1 MLAAGYPCNFVFN
14 SGQQCRLSHD
24 LIRTIKN
31 KVIDFVVVEK
41 HDRLHSDLPPSF
53 RTWEIQVYCHG
64 RKSRCSL
71 DIPPRC
77 FIFHTDEG
85 FGLHEGFLPAGVPCI
100 IAAPGGCGKTFL
112 LIQAA
117 VAAACGTTW
126 LHAKALKPMHVLYL
140 AGEEDKSELA
150 RRLQSVL
157 KSMGIYENKKLLEL
171 VNQNLRLFPRVGNNE
186 RLIDDDDSATET
198 FKKLKFFLEKHPEIK
213 LVILDPASKYMGCE
227 TEKDAAKAQNW
238 VDLLW
243 QISLTEGKPSVL
255 VAHHTR
261 KDSNKNTILKAN
273 DKDKAPDM
281 DLDLIRG
288 SGGLV
293 NGFRWAMLLAR
304 REYDDNIE
312 RVFLRV
318 VKANYTKRSGVLQFD
333 PDKNHGGILQFK
345 GAAVESQE
353 PIQSSVISYA
363 KEKLAYQSE
372 DDLPADSGGPLNSL
386 L

>member
-1 MLAAGYPCNFVFN
+1 MNPKEQA
-14 SGQQCRLSHD
+14 RLEEVIKLQNAMNAEARNELDISEFEPTVGD
-24 LIRTIKN
+24 LNYT
-31 KVIDFVVVEK
+31 
-41 HDRLHSDLPPSF
+41 
-53 RTWEIQVYCHG
+53 
-64 RKSRCSL
+64 SL
-71 DIPPRC
+71 DIPQRS
-77 FIFHTDEG
+77 FIFYTDEG
-85 FGLHEGFLPAGVPCI
+85 FGLHEGFLPAEVPCI

-126 LHAKALKPMHVLYL
+126 LHAKAIKPMHVLYL
-140 AGEEDKSELA
+140 AAEEDQNEVA

-157 KSMGIYENKKLLEL
+157 KSMGIYENKKQLEL

-186 RLIDDDDSATET
+186 RLIDDDDNPTDA

-213 LVILDPASKYMGCE
+213 LVILDPATKYMGCE

-243 QISLTEGKPSVL
+243 QLSLTEGKPSVL

-261 KDSNKNTILKAN
+261 KDGNKNTILKAHE
-273 DKDKAPDM
+273 KDKAPDL

-304 REYDDNIE
+304 REYDDNTE

-333 PDKNHGGILQFK
+333 PDKDHGGILKFK
-345 GAAVESQE
+345 GTAVENKE
-353 PIQSSVISYA
+353 PSHSSVISYT
-363 KEKLAYQSE
+363 KEKLPYQSN
-372 DDLPADSGGPLNSL
+372 DDDTSQIDVSGRPLNSVL
-386 L
+386 

>member
-1 MLAAGYPCNFVFN
+1 MEPKEEARLEAVIKLQNAMNAEANNELDVSEFEPTVGDLNLAT
-14 SGQQCRLSHD
+14 L
-24 LIRTIKN
+24 
-31 KVIDFVVVEK
+31 
-41 HDRLHSDLPPSF
+41 
-53 RTWEIQVYCHG
+53 EIPQ
-64 RKSRCSL
+64 RS
-71 DIPPRC
+71 

-85 FGLHEGFLPAGVPCI
+85 FGINEGFLPAEVPCI
-100 IAAPGGCGKTFL
+100 IAAPGGCGKTYL

-117 VAAACGTTW
+117 VAAACGSRW
-126 LHAKALKPMHVLYL
+126 LHAKALKPIKVLYL
-140 AGEEDKSELA
+140 AGEEDKNEVA

-157 KSMGIYENKKLLEL
+157 KSMGISGSKKMLEL

-186 RLIDDDDSATET
+186 RLIDEEDKPTET
-198 FKKLKFFLEKHPEIK
+198 FKKLEFFLKKHSDIK

-243 QISLTEGKPSVL
+243 QLSLTEGKPSIL

-261 KDSNKNTILKAN
+261 KDGNKSTILKASE
-273 DKDKAPDM
+273 KDKAPDM
-281 DLDLIRG
+281 DLDAIRG

-304 REYDDNIE
+304 REYDDNTE

-333 PDKNHGGILQFK
+333 PDKEHGGILKFS
-345 GAAVESQE
+345 GTAVESDE
-353 PIQSSVISYA
+353 PVHSSSLQYTA
-363 KEKLAYQSE
+363 EKFSYQS
-372 DDLPADSGGPLNSL
+372 DDDVLPADSGGPLNSL

>member
-1 MLAAGYPCNFVFN
+1 MDPKEQEHLE
-14 SGQQCRLSHD
+14 
-24 LIRTIKN
+24 
-31 KVIDFVVVEK
+31 KVIKLQNAMNAEANN
-41 HDRLHSDLPPSF
+41 
-53 RTWEIQVYCHG
+53 E
-64 RKSRCSL
+64 L
-71 DIPPRC
+71 DISEFEPTVGELNLANLEVPKRT

-85 FGLHEGFLPAGVPCI
+85 FGINEGFLPAEVPCI
-100 IAAPGGCGKTFL
+100 IAAPGGCGKTYL

-117 VAAACGTTW
+117 IAAACGGHW
-126 LHAKALKPMHVLYL
+126 LHAKALKPVRVLFL
-140 AGEEDKSELA
+140 AGEEDKNEVA

-157 KSMGIYENKKLLEL
+157 KSMGIYENKRLLEL

-186 RLIDDDDSATET
+186 RLIDEEDNPTEI
-198 FKKLKFFLEKHPEIK
+198 FKKLKYFLEKHPDIK

-243 QISLTEGKPSVL
+243 QLSLTEGKPSVL

-261 KDSNKNTILKAN
+261 KDGNKNTILKASEKN
-273 DKDKAPDM
+273 RAPEM
-281 DLDLIRG
+281 DLDAIRG

-304 REYDDNIE
+304 REYDDNTE

-333 PDKNHGGILQFK
+333 PSESNGGILKFK
-345 GAAVESQE
+345 GCIEDVTT
-353 PIQSSVISYA
+353 
-363 KEKLAYQSE
+363 KEECKDNTKL
-372 DDLPADSGGPLNSL
+372 PSL
-386 L
+386 LSTPEQNDDSNDFSVEQHERDMLDMITNSAGAI